1 MKTRNGQECTVEEAY
16 IKWREEEENE
26 SKN

>member
-16 IKWREEEENE
+16 IKWREGEENE
-26 SKN
+26 NL